1 MTAKLMQRMPAELHG
16 RLKELAL
23 ENKMSVNTLV
33 NQICE
38 LYFTKGEKTSPV
50 ERRLA
55 DLESRVGAL
64 ELTGMGTFSS
74 TKAPGSGAVAAGGAS
89 VDPAVVPRSGQQS
102 VSAFTW

>member
-38 LYFTKGEKTSPV
+38 LYFAKGEKTSPV

-64 ELTGMGTFSS
+64 ESAGTGAFSS
-74 TKAPGSGAVAAGGAS
+74 TKAPGGGGIAAGGVS
-89 VDPAVVPRSGQQS
+89 VDPAVVPRSGGQS
-102 VSAFTW
+102 VANFSW